1 MSKVT
6 LLCRGESLGSI
17 NLLPRTKHSVVVNAF
32 HFELEDENVHN
43 YVKGCSDVNHVVSAG
58 AHTAIMRNSGI
69 YKKYNLITTLGGNLS
84 SNSEEFISKLFEE
97 NLLDKIETRL
107 VVCSLKEARHH

>member
-17 NLLPRTKHSVVVNAF
+17 NWLPRTKHSVVVNAF

-43 YVKGCSDVNHVVSAG
+43 YVSKCSSVTHVVSAG
-58 AHTAIMRNSGI
+58 AVQHTSQMRHNNETMKQG
-69 YKKYNLITTLGGNLS
+69 TDCHTCHCGGAVYYTCMNNGFCVS
-84 SNSEEFISKLFEE
+84 
-97 NLLDKIETRL
+97 
-107 VVCSLKEARHH
+107 